1 MAVVNGY
8 TTVAEMREHFGDTNS
23 VTDNEILERA
33 IESASRAIDR
43 FCGRWFYQ
51 EAATS
56 VRAYRPTETDIA
68 WVDDISTTTGLV
80 IKTDTAG
87 DYSWATTWTLG
98 TDYDLEPANADV
110 VGGATTVQPY
120 SWYRIVAIDTK
131 RFPVHP
137 RRKTLQVTARFGWSA
152 VPDDVQEACILA
164 TAGLVHR
171 KNSPNGVAGFAE
183 FGGIRISRSDPDVV
197 RLLYPYARVGVGV
210 V

>member
-8 TTVAEMREHFGDTNS
+8 TSVAVMREHLGDTNS
-23 VTDNEILERA
+23 VTDTEVLERA
-33 IESASRAIDR
+33 VQAASRAIDR
-43 FCGRWFYQ
+43 FCGRKFYL

-56 VRAYRPTETDIA
+56 VRTYRPTETDIA
-68 WVDDISTTTGLV
+68 WVDDIGTTTGLV

-87 DYSWATTWTLG
+87 DASWATTWTS
-98 TDYDLEPANADV
+98 TDYDLEPANADA
-110 VGGATTVQPY
+110 VGSGSTVQPY
-120 SWYRIVAIDTK
+120 AWYRIVAIDTLA
-131 RFPVHP
+131 FPVHP

-152 VPDDVQEACILA
+152 VPDDVTEACILA

-197 RLLYPYARVGVGV
+197 RLLYPYVRVTVGV